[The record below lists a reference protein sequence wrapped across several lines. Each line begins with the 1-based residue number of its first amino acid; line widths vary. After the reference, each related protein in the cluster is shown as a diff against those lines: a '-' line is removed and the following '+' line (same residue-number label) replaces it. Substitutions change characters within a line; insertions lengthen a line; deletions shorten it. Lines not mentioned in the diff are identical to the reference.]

1 MNEDF
6 IKEALYSPEAN
17 PLFLALVLGVAFILG
32 AIHALGPGH
41 GKSLMAAYLVG
52 VRGKIKDAIILA
64 LSITFSHVFSVIVI
78 GFVVFLLMNVFWS
91 EKISLWLGVISGI
104 FICAIGLWLLI
115 QRLHLYQVKQ
125 KTISQAPRHPVL
137 ENFHHDHHHHHSHA
151 NHTHR
156 HSYNDSNLSLWSNI
170 SLGISSGIVP
180 CPKALV
186 ILLLAIS
193 LQKIILGITIITV
206 FSLGMA
212 LVLMAIGIT
221 LVKASHLLKDRFQS
235 KWTQLL
241 PVLGSIIIIAL
252 GLVITLR
259 TVQLL

>member
-1 MNEDF
+1 M
-6 IKEALYSPEAN
+6 
-17 PLFLALVLGVAFILG
+17 LG

-52 VRGKIKDAIILA
+52 VRGKVKDAIILA

-91 EKISLWLGVISGI
+91 EKISLWLGVISGV

-115 QRLHLYQVKQ
+115 QRLHFYQVKQ
-125 KTISQAPRHPVL
+125 KIISQAPRHSGL
-137 ENFHHDHHHHHSHA
+137 ENFYHTHHHHHSSDS
-151 NHTHR
+151 HTHH
-156 HSYNDSNLSLWSNI
+156 HSNNDSNLSLWSNI

-193 LQKIILGITIITV
+193 LQKIILGIIIITV

-212 LVLMAIGIT
+212 LVLMAIGII

-241 PVLGSIIIIAL
+241 PVLGSIIIIVL

-259 TVQLL
+259 TIQLL